1 MYKIFLVYLFI
12 VYSLFHICCQV
23 FRTYN
28 SFLSFTII
36 TYIVPICL
44 YWILGGLYFVMDYT
58 RKPEVLYEF
67 KIQKKNKLN
76 HAKIYSLIHRILY
89 NQVVVTIPTSL
100 LMIYPISSYR
110 LSFNHELPSFKLTVF
125 HLGMFTLIEEALFY
139 YIHKLLHKGIFYKH
153 IHKIHHEW
161 TAPIGL
167 CAIYAHPIEHI
178 VSNLLPLFVGP
189 FIFKSHVVTVWLWLC
204 MAVINTIHMH
214 SGYHLPFLPSS
225 EQHDF
230 HHKAFNV
237 NYGVFHLLD
246 TIHNT
251 NRLFKQSLRYSFDTI
266 CTSFQSELA
275 HSLRAH

>member
-12 VYSLFHICCQV
+12 IYSIFRVCCKLF
-23 FRTYN
+23 TEYN
-28 SFLSFTII
+28 SFIAFTII
-36 TYIVPICL
+36 TYTVPTGL
-44 YWILGGLYFVMDYT
+44 YWVIGGLYFILDYT
-58 RKPEVLYEF
+58 RKPELLYEF
-67 KIQKKNKLN
+67 KIQKRKQLN
-76 HAKIYSLIHRILY
+76 HTKIQSLIYRILY
-89 NQVVVTIPTSL
+89 NQVIVTIPTSL
-100 LMIYPISSYR
+100 VLIYPISYYR
-110 LSFNHELPSFKLTVF
+110 LSFETEIPSFKTSIF
-125 HLGMFTLIEEALFY
+125 HLVLFILIEETLFY
-139 YIHKLLHKGIFYKH
+139 YIHKLLHTKLLYKY

-204 MAVINTIHMH
+204 MAVINTIHTH

-225 EQHDF
+225 EQHDY
-230 HHKAFNV
+230 HHRAFNV
-237 NYGVFHLLD
+237 NYGVFHFLD

-251 NRLFKQSLRYSFDTI
+251 NRLFKHSLRYSFDTI

-275 HSLRAH
+275 HALRSH